1 MVETNKNP
9 NTEENQEVTYVK
21 AKQKSK
27 IKQLLAPEIGD
38 EVGSSIISTVFA
50 TLILLI
56 IIYPLWFIVIS
67 SFSSGKAVAA
77 GEVFFLPVDI
87 TLDGYK
93 AVLDHHL
100 IMPSFKNSVIY
111 MVCGTCINLFMTVI
125 TAYPLSRK
133 DLIGRSKITLFFA
146 FTMWFSGGM
155 IPTFLLYR
163 DLGMI
168 NTIWVMIIPG
178 AVAMGNMV
186 ITRTYFSKTIPEEL
200 LEAAKIDGASDIGYL
215 LKIALPLAK
224 PILAVI
230 TLYYAVGHWN
240 QFFAALLYI
249 TDQDKYPLQL
259 VLRDILFQGETA
271 FGGDSG
277 SLSIEDMAIL
287 ENLQQILK
295 YSVIVV
301 SALPMMIIYP
311 FVQKYFVRGI
321 MSGSVKG

>member
-1 MVETNKNP
+1 MVEETKAVETVDYIKVKPRNKI
-9 NTEENQEVTYVK
+9 
-21 AKQKSK
+21 QKM
-27 IKQLLAPEIGD
+27 LAPEIGD
-38 EVGSSIISTVFA
+38 EISTSIITTIFA
-50 TLILLI
+50 TFILLLI
-56 IIYPLWFIVIS
+56 VYPLWFIIIN
-67 SFSSGKAVAA
+67 SFSSGRAVAA
-77 GEVFFLPVDI
+77 GEVYFWPVEI

-100 IMPSFKNSVIY
+100 IIPSFKNSIMY
-111 MVCGTCINLFMTVI
+111 MLVGTTINVVMTVI

-146 FTMWFSGGM
+146 FTVWFNGGM

-163 DLGMI
+163 SLGMI
-168 NTIWVMIIPG
+168 NTFWVMVIPG

-186 ITRTYFSKTIPEEL
+186 ITRTYFQKTIPEEL
-200 LEAAKIDGASDIGYL
+200 LEAAKIDGASDIEYL

-249 TDQDKYPLQL
+249 NDPDKYPIQL

-271 FGGDSG
+271 FGGDAG
-277 SLSIEDMAIL
+277 SLSLEDMAIL